1 MTSTR
6 APAVTSSHGDGMMRP
21 TLALAAL
28 IMFAARP
35 AFADLKVRMPTV
47 DYRELEFEH
56 NGLITFDAKGSSLN
70 RAQSYTNEVGYGVL
84 PWWEIELEGELASGG
99 GEPLMWEAVTLENT
113 FQLTEPG
120 KYFFNLGFFFE
131 YSQSTLRGEPS
142 GVTFGPIIQK
152 ELNDVLGLDTVH
164 TLNLFLS
171 RDIGHNATK
180 DTGFSYAWQS
190 VIRTHPLISPGVE
203 FYGTIDDIAH
213 AGPTAQQQHYVGPVL
228 VGAANFA
235 PYGKLKYEVGYLFG
249 LTPASGRSAIRW
261 RLEYEIA
268 F

>member
-1 MTSTR
+1 M
-6 APAVTSSHGDGMMRP
+6 GRP

-28 IMFAARP
+28 TVLAARP
-35 AFADLKVRMPTV
+35 AFADLQVRMPTV

-56 NGLITFDAKGSSLN
+56 NGLITFDTKGSPLN
-70 RAQSYTNEVGYGVL
+70 RAQSYTNAVGYGVL
-84 PWWEIELEGELASGG
+84 PWWQIELESEMSSGG
-99 GEPLMWEAVTLENT
+99 GQHLMSDAVTLENT

-120 KYFFNLGFFFE
+120 RYFFNLGFFFE
-131 YSQSTLRGEPS
+131 YSQSTVRGSPS
-142 GVTFGPIIQK
+142 DVTFGPIIQK
-152 ELNDVLGLDTVH
+152 ELYNVFGLDTLH

-171 RDIGHNATK
+171 RDVGHDATK
-180 DTGFSYAWQS
+180 ATGFSYAWQS
-190 VIRTHPLISPGVE
+190 VIHAHPLISPGVE
-203 FYGTIDDIAH
+203 FYGSIDDIAH

-228 VGAANFA
+228 VGAANLA

-261 RLEYEIA
+261 KLEYEIA